1 MTEPEQVYTGKY
13 SLDIVSKRQKLLL
26 PVERKNLEDF
36 LNIWIGDFEP
46 QIYDKFEE
54 LEITGAEEVYYMA
67 YCKRVFQAGLRFFGS
82 TLEVEWEALKD
93 EFELRGLDRDKLDG
107 LDGVL
112 KHKIYKYR
120 GIPEETLLFKEDW
133 GYGGVGNMGK
143 MFAED
148 WAYDMPPPMGNK
160 YNEAWSS

>member
-1 MTEPEQVYTGKY
+1 MAGRTRRFRIKY
-13 SLDIVSKRQKLLL
+13 SLEEAVKRQKLLL
-26 PVERKNLEDF
+26 PIEVPNLKIELDK
-36 LNIWIGDFEP
+36 LINDFEP
-46 QIYDKFEE
+46 QIYDKFKE
-54 LEITGAEEVYYMA
+54 LGITGAEEVYYMA

-82 TLEVEWEALKD
+82 TLEVEWKALKD

-120 GIPEETLLFKEDW
+120 GLPEETLLFKEDW

-143 MFAED
+143 MFSED
-148 WAYDMPPPMGNK
+148 WGYNMPPPMDQK
-160 YNEAWSS
+160 YSEAWSS